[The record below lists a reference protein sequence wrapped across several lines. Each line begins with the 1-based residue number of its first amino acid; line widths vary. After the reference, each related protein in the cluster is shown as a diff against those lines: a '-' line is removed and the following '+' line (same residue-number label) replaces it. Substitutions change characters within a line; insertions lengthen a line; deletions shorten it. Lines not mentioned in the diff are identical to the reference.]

1 MPPLTYQERV
11 LRLQTGPDYRQ
22 RLPVEKCGRV
32 MAYIPPLVEGS
43 LRMAIEGASVA
54 HGRPP
59 AWFQR
64 ASDIRFTGYDKQGDD
79 TLIALEI
86 PTIGEAAEELYRQRG
101 LWETRPNPEDTGFEM
116 LRRVVTEVADEN
128 GESPF
133 YDRQLLNRFAKMRK
147 VFGAE
152 IQAIQLADSG
162 KPTAVNRKVAETA
175 ARLGTITPPT
185 WQVRVAGVLDM
196 IRHST
201 RSFSVRIESGEEI
214 SGVMESTESERT
226 LVGFFGKRV
235 VVLGRAVYRPS
246 GRLLRIDAM
255 GLEDGTGA
263 PAVFSKVPP
272 PQTIRPPAASRMKLS
287 DAGKRGVSA
296 FFDTWPGDETD
307 ADFVAL
313 VRAVRCGGGSD
324 R

>member
-1 MPPLTYQERV
+1 M
-11 LRLQTGPDYRQ
+11 
-22 RLPVEKCGRV
+22 
-32 MAYIPPLVEGS
+32 MAYIPPLIEGS

-86 PTIGEAAEELYRQRG
+86 PKIGDAAEELYRQIG
-101 LWETRPNPEDTGFEM
+101 LWETRPNPEDTGFEI
-116 LRRVVTEVADEN
+116 LRHVVNEVAAENDE
-128 GESPF
+128 SSF
-133 YDRQLLNRFAKMRK
+133 YDRQLLNRFAKMRR
-147 VFGAE
+147 VFGSE

-162 KPTAVNRKVAETA
+162 NPTAVNQRLAETA

-185 WQVRVAGVLDM
+185 RQVRVAGVLDM

-214 SGVMESTESERT
+214 SGVMESTESEGS
-226 LVGFFGKRV
+226 LVGYFGKPV

-263 PAVFSKVPP
+263 AGVFSKVPP
-272 PQTIRPPAASRMKLS
+272 PQTVRPPAVSRMKLS
-287 DAGKRGVSA
+287 EAGKRGVPA

-307 ADFVAL
+307 AEFEAL
-313 VRAVRCGGGSD
+313 VREIRVGIGSG

>member
-1 MPPLTYQERV
+1 MTPLTYQERV
-11 LRLQTGPDYRQ
+11 LRIQTGPDYRQ
-22 RLPVEKCGRV
+22 RLPVEKCGRM
-32 MAYIPPLVEGS
+32 MAYISPLVEGS

-64 ASDIRFTGYDKQGDD
+64 ASDIRFTSYDKQGDD

-86 PTIGEAAEELYRQRG
+86 PTIGEAAEELYRQIG

-116 LRRVVTEVADEN
+116 LRHVVNEVAAEN
-128 GESPF
+128 AESPF

-147 VFGAE
+147 VFGPD
-152 IQAIQLADSG
+152 IQAIHLADSG
-162 KPTAVNRKVAETA
+162 NPTTVNQKLAETA

-185 WQVRVAGVLDM
+185 RQVRVAGVLDM

-201 RSFSVRIESGEEI
+201 RSFSVTIESGEEI
-214 SGVMESTESERT
+214 GGVMESTESEST
-226 LVGFFGKRV
+226 LVGFFGKPV

-263 PAVFSKVPP
+263 PDVFSKVPP
-272 PQTIRPPAASRMKLS
+272 PQTVRPQGVSRMKLS
-287 DAGKRGVSA
+287 ETGKRGVSA

-307 ADFVAL
+307 EELEEL

>member
-1 MPPLTYQERV
+1 M
-11 LRLQTGPDYRQ
+11 
-22 RLPVEKCGRV
+22 
-32 MAYIPPLVEGS
+32 MAYIPPLVAGS

-64 ASDIRFTGYDKQGDD
+64 ASDIRFTGYDRQGDD
-79 TLIALEI
+79 TLIVLQI
-86 PTIGEAAEELYRQRG
+86 PKIGDAAEELYRQIG

-116 LRRVVTEVADEN
+116 LRHVVDEVAAEN
-128 GESPF
+128 AESSF
-133 YDRQLLNRFAKMRK
+133 YDRQLLNRFAKMRR
-147 VFGAE
+147 VFGSE
-152 IQAIQLADSG
+152 IQGIHLADSG
-162 KPTAVNRKVAETA
+162 DPTTVNQTLAETA

-185 WQVRVAGVLDM
+185 RQVRVAGVLDM
-196 IRHST
+196 IRYST

-214 SGVMESTESERT
+214 SGVMESTESEGA
-226 LVGFFGKRV
+226 LLGFFGKPV

-255 GLEDGTGA
+255 GLEDGTGVA
-263 PAVFSKVPP
+263 GVFSKVPP
-272 PQTIRPPAASRMKLS
+272 PQTVRPHAASRMKLS
-287 DAGKRGVSA
+287 EAGKRGVTA

-307 ADFVAL
+307 AEFEAL
-313 VRAVRCGGGSD
+313 VRAVRCGSGSD

>member
-1 MPPLTYQERV
+1 
-11 LRLQTGPDYRQ
+11 
-22 RLPVEKCGRV
+22 
-32 MAYIPPLVEGS
+32 MAYITPLVEGS

-64 ASDIRFTGYDKQGDD
+64 ASDIRFTAYDQQGDD

-86 PTIGEAAEELYRQRG
+86 PKIGDAAEELYKQIG
-101 LWETRPNPEDTGFEM
+101 LWETRPNPDDTGFEM
-116 LRRVVTEVADEN
+116 LRHVVTEVAAEN
-128 GESPF
+128 SESSF

-147 VFGAE
+147 VFGSG

-162 KPTAVNRKVAETA
+162 NTTAVNRTLAETA

-185 WQVRVAGVLDM
+185 RQVRVAGVLDM

-214 SGVMESTESERT
+214 SGVMESTESEDT
-226 LVGFFGKRV
+226 LLGFFGKPV

-255 GLEDGTGA
+255 GLEDGTA
-263 PAVFSKVPP
+263 ASAVFSKVPP
-272 PQTIRPPAASRMKLS
+272 PQTIRPPAVTRLKLS
-287 DAGKRGVSA
+287 ESGKRGVAA

-307 ADFVAL
+307 AEFEAL
-313 VRAVRCGGGSD
+313 VRAVRAGGSG